1 MTDSTVTLPVE
12 AIEAAKSIA
21 MWAAVAL
28 GGMGALF
35 GVIVRWMMLRID
47 RSHATLEAAV
57 DSFRDATDKLAAK
70 RLARQV
76 RTLLQGS
83 DAKALPV
90 GEYDDRDPDTG
101 FFRHI
106 VDMSCWEKF

>member
-57 DSFRDATDKLAAK
+57 DSFRDATDKLAEAVSELK
-70 RLARQV
+70 DEIRSRHAN
-76 RTLLQGS
+76 
-83 DAKALPV
+83 DAA
-90 GEYDDRDPDTG
+90 
-101 FFRHI
+101 
-106 VDMSCWEKF
+106 

>member
-1 MTDSTVTLPVE
+1 MTESTVTLPVE

-57 DSFRDATDKLAAK
+57 GSFSEATDKLAEAVSELK
-70 RLARQV
+70 DEIRSRHAN
-76 RTLLQGS
+76 
-83 DAKALPV
+83 DAA
-90 GEYDDRDPDTG
+90 
-101 FFRHI
+101 
-106 VDMSCWEKF
+106 

>member
-1 MTDSTVTLPVE
+1 MTESTVTLPVE

-47 RSHATLEAAV
+47 RSHATLESAV
-57 DSFRDATDKLAAK
+57 DSFRDATDKLAEA
-70 RLARQV
+70 
-76 RTLLQGS
+76 
-83 DAKALPV
+83 V
-90 GEYDDRDPDTG
+90 GELKDEIQVLANYSRTDGSRHANDVADRVGSRP
-101 FFRHI
+101 
-106 VDMSCWEKF
+106 